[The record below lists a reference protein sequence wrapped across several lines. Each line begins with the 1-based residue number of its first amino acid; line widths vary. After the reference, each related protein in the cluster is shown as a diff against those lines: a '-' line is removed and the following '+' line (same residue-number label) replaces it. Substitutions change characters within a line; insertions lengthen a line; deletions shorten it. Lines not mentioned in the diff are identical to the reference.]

1 MQLYI
6 GSRKSN
12 WCVIP
17 VSVFKLDLVGDAW
30 CIAKY
35 MYSSKLDIVLH
46 DVAMHCIVK
55 HFIALRCVVLHCI
68 VLYRI
73 VLFLGCIVL
82 HLHCTALYC
91 IVLHYITLH
100 YTVLCH
106 IRTISFP
113 PPEADRPSMSSPLAL
128 SRALCKSASRS
139 VAVIFF
145 PRECVGIT
153 AAVDDKPSASKEN
166 CGIGIPC
173 VIPPFLSEL
182 PAMAEE
188 ERKTHCVT
196 VTFLG

>member
-1 MQLYI
+1 
-6 GSRKSN
+6 
-12 WCVIP
+12 
-17 VSVFKLDLVGDAW
+17 
-30 CIAKY
+30 

-82 HLHCTALYC
+82 CCIVLHLHCIALYC
-91 IVLHYITLH
+91 IVLHYTTLH
-100 YTVLCH
+100 YIVLCH

-173 VIPPFLSEL
+173 VISPFLSEL

-188 ERKTHCVT
+188 DIKTDCVT
-196 VTFLG
+196 VV

>member
-1 MQLYI
+1 
-6 GSRKSN
+6 
-12 WCVIP
+12 
-17 VSVFKLDLVGDAW
+17 
-30 CIAKY
+30 

-46 DVAMHCIVK
+46 DVVVPYVAMHCIVLY
-55 HFIALRCVVLHCI
+55 FIALRCVVMHCI

-73 VLFLGCIVL
+73 VLFCV
-82 HLHCTALYC
+82 ALYC
-91 IVLHYITLH
+91 ISIALHCIVLYCIVLYCIALHYITLH
-100 YTVLCH
+100 YIVLCH

-139 VAVIFF
+139 VAAIFF

-173 VIPPFLSEL
+173 VISPFLSEL

-188 ERKTHCVT
+188 EIKTDCVT
-196 VTFLG
+196 VV

>member
-1 MQLYI
+1 
-6 GSRKSN
+6 
-12 WCVIP
+12 
-17 VSVFKLDLVGDAW
+17 
-30 CIAKY
+30 

-82 HLHCTALYC
+82 HLHCIALYC
-91 IVLHYITLH
+91 IVLHYI
-100 YTVLCH
+100 VLCH

-139 VAVIFF
+139 VAAIFF

-188 ERKTHCVT
+188 EIKTDCVT
-196 VTFLG
+196 VV

>member
-1 MQLYI
+1 
-6 GSRKSN
+6 
-12 WCVIP
+12 
-17 VSVFKLDLVGDAW
+17 
-30 CIAKY
+30 

-46 DVAMHCIVK
+46 DVVVPYVAMHCIVK
-55 HFIALRCVVLHCI
+55 YFIALRCVVLHCI

-82 HLHCTALYC
+82 CCIVLHLHCIALYC
-91 IVLHYITLH
+91 IVLHYTTLH
-100 YTVLCH
+100 YIVLWH

-139 VAVIFF
+139 VAAIFF

-166 CGIGIPC
+166 CGIGISC
-173 VIPPFLSEL
+173 VISPFLSEL

-188 ERKTHCVT
+188 EIKTVCVT
-196 VTFLG
+196 VV

>member
-17 VSVFKLDLVGDAW
+17 VSVFKLDLLGDAW
-30 CIAKY
+30 CIAWY

-82 HLHCTALYC
+82 HLHCIVLYCIALYYIALYC
-91 IVLHYITLH
+91 IVP
-100 YTVLCH
+100 YTYH
-106 IRTISFP
+106 IFSTTR
-113 PPEADRPSMSSPLAL
+113 DRST
-128 SRALCKSASRS
+128 
-139 VAVIFF
+139 FH
-145 PRECVGIT
+145 
-153 AAVDDKPSASKEN
+153 
-166 CGIGIPC
+166 
-173 VIPPFLSEL
+173 VIPTSSVESF
-182 PAMAEE
+182 M
-188 ERKTHCVT
+188 
-196 VTFLG
+196 

>member
-1 MQLYI
+1 
-6 GSRKSN
+6 
-12 WCVIP
+12 
-17 VSVFKLDLVGDAW
+17 
-30 CIAKY
+30 

-46 DVAMHCIVK
+46 DVVVPYVAMHCIVLY
-55 HFIALRCVVLHCI
+55 FIALRCVVLHSI

-82 HLHCTALYC
+82 CCIVLHLHCIALYC
-91 IVLHYITLH
+91 IVLHYI
-100 YTVLCH
+100 VLCH

-139 VAVIFF
+139 VAAIFF

-173 VIPPFLSEL
+173 VISPFLSEL
-182 PAMAEE
+182 PAMTEE
-188 ERKTHCVT
+188 EIKTDCVT
-196 VTFLG
+196 VV

>member
-1 MQLYI
+1 
-6 GSRKSN
+6 
-12 WCVIP
+12 
-17 VSVFKLDLVGDAW
+17 
-30 CIAKY
+30 

-82 HLHCTALYC
+82 HLHCIALYC
-91 IVLHYITLH
+91 IVLHYI
-100 YTVLCH
+100 VLCH

-139 VAVIFF
+139 VAAIFF

-173 VIPPFLSEL
+173 VISPFLSEL

-188 ERKTHCVT
+188 EIKTDCVT
-196 VTFLG
+196 VV

>member
-1 MQLYI
+1 
-6 GSRKSN
+6 
-12 WCVIP
+12 
-17 VSVFKLDLVGDAW
+17 
-30 CIAKY
+30 

-73 VLFLGCIVL
+73 VLFCVALYCI
-82 HLHCTALYC
+82 CIALYC
-91 IVLHYITLH
+91 IVLHYI
-100 YTVLCH
+100 VLCH

-139 VAVIFF
+139 VAAIFF

-173 VIPPFLSEL
+173 VISPFLSEL

-188 ERKTHCVT
+188 EIKTDCVT
-196 VTFLG
+196 VV

>member
-6 GSRKSN
+6 GYRKSN

-73 VLFLGCIVL
+73 VLFCV
-82 HLHCTALYC
+82 ALYC
-91 IVLHYITLH
+91 ICIALHCIVLYCIILH
-100 YTVLCH
+100 CIILYCAIYVPYLFHHRRPIGLPCH
-106 IRTISFP
+106 P
-113 PPEADRPSMSSPLAL
+113 
-128 SRALCKSASRS
+128 
-139 VAVIFF
+139 
-145 PRECVGIT
+145 
-153 AAVDDKPSASKEN
+153 
-166 CGIGIPC
+166 
-173 VIPPFLSEL
+173 
-182 PAMAEE
+182 
-188 ERKTHCVT
+188 H
-196 VTFLG
+196 